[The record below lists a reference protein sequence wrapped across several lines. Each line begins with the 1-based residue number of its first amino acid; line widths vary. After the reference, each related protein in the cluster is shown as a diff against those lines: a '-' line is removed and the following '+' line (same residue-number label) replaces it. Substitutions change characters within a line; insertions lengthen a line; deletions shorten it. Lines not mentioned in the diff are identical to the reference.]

1 MNFSDKRQYEQTF
14 KEQEYPTPAPPVA
27 RQSSSGMVTLGLSIF
42 AGIMFVSLFFSG
54 INVAITVVSTAV
66 VYGGIITL
74 VLLID
79 SGTLA
84 YWLGKRSEE
93 RTRREEMHLAYGYH
107 NQRISVVEGVQTERA
122 LPEPPL
128 PQLPDSPR
136 FVPAVAPGEDSV
148 QREAVAWVLQLYT
161 ATGDVDP
168 DKVLTEKQTDKP
180 DQVGRIR
187 GKRPSRQATQWLL
200 DHRILRPTSN
210 GYRLNS
216 ARYPTRDHAKNY
228 FAKLTGAGGHHLS
241 TTTHHPLTVGEG
253 VAQSDTPR

>member
-1 MNFSDKRQYEQTF
+1 MQFKDKRSFEQSIR
-14 KEQEYPTPAPPVA
+14 EAEYGSPPAPLP
-27 RQSSSGMVTLGLSIF
+27 RQSNSGMVTLGLSIF
-42 AGIMFVSLFFSG
+42 AGIMFMSLFFSG

-84 YWLGKRSEE
+84 YWLGKRAEE

-107 NQRISVVEGVQTERA
+107 TQRMSGVEGVQEGYA
-122 LPEPPL
+122 LPTPAQ
-128 PQLPDSPR
+128 PQLPASR
-136 FVPAVAPGEDSV
+136 FVPAVAPGEGSV

-200 DHRILRPTSN
+200 DHRILKPTSN

-228 FAKLTGAGGHHLS
+228 FATLAGAGSIYPSPTVHP
-241 TTTHHPLTVGEG
+241 HPLTTGQEVSYE
-253 VAQSDTPR
+253 